1 MVGAQAQ
8 DRRQVVDQGL
18 VQQQELQGHP
28 HHRQEG
34 QQRDLI
40 LQQMV
45 FTYTQT
51 TRTQQTITTS
61 TGLMAGHP
69 MNFTFTTCQPTTI
82 WPQGTILPLT
92 CKFIT
97 MAMDT
102 ISTTV
107 KATITSTL
115 FTLNKEA
122 AAQVQ

>member
-18 VQQQELQGHP
+18 VQQHELQR
-28 HHRQEG
+28 HHREEG

-45 FTYTQT
+45 FTYTHPTQ
-51 TRTQQTITTS
+51 TQQTITTS
-61 TGLMAGHP
+61 TGLMAGQP

-97 MAMDT
+97 MATDT
-102 ISTTV
+102 ISITV

-122 AAQVQ
+122 AAQVQW